1 MGGAQSQPT
10 TSSESIAPARD
21 TSRGRRASPS
31 SRCEVWGVLNVT
43 PDSFSDGGRW
53 LDPARAAAH
62 GLSMV
67 GVGADVVDVG
77 GESSRPAGA
86 TYGAGAVRV
95 PVQEELRRV
104 VPVIEALAARSLRV
118 SVDTVKAEVA
128 RAALAAGARVVNDV
142 SCGQSPAL
150 LEAVAAGGAELVLM
164 HTRADG
170 RVDPSTTGYGDVVAE
185 VRAELEAAVERAVR
199 AGVPRE
205 RVWIDPGIGF
215 AKTPAQSL
223 ALLGRLDVLV
233 ATGHRVLVGASRK
246 SFIARAVAPAGEEG
260 PRAEER
266 LGGSL
271 AALTAAVLAGA
282 AAVRVHDVRESVQAV
297 RLAEA
302 IRRGGAR

>member
-1 MGGAQSQPT
+1 MGGATQPA

-31 SRCEVWGVLNVT
+31 ARCEVWGVLNVT

-53 LDPARAAAH
+53 LDPERAAARA
-62 GLSMV
+62 LSMV
-67 GVGADVVDVG
+67 AEGADVVDVG

-86 TYGAGAVRV
+86 TYGAGAVHV
-95 PVQEELRRV
+95 PVEEELRRV
-104 VPVIEALAARSLRV
+104 VPVIAALAARSVRV

-128 RAALAAGARVVNDV
+128 RAALAAGAHIVNDV
-142 SCGQSPAL
+142 STGRSPAL
-150 LEAVAAGGAELVLM
+150 LSAVAAGGAELVLM

-170 RVDPSTTGYGDVVAE
+170 RVDASTTGYGDVVAE
-185 VRAELEAAVERAVR
+185 VRAELEAAVERAVL
-199 AGVPRE
+199 AGIARD
-205 RVWIDPGIGF
+205 RIWIDPGIGF
-215 AKTPAQSL
+215 AKTAAQSV
-223 ALLGRLDVLV
+223 ALLGRLDALV

-246 SFIARAVAPAGEEG
+246 SFIARTVAPDEAGPG
-260 PRAEER
+260 PEER

-271 AALTAAVLAGA
+271 AALTAAVLSGA

-302 IRRGGAR
+302 IRGGGPR